1 MPIFREPRAFG
12 SGLCARTRTN
22 SSDWTV
28 KTSIQKA
35 ETFVHLQS
43 SEELVAIGGSRGA
56 DDKAKGR
63 KALRLKPEQASA
75 SLPLQHTPRQQT
87 GRHPCG
93 RHGTKTT
100 GRPPARW
107 RTFGGNDLR
116 GSGRAR
122 LAGMGLGA
130 AGLTGTGVCVIVCC
144 VVCGRGG
151 PGAAGE
157 CCQTGQSLC
166 TERAAPVACVRATAN
181 HCLPLRPHPD

>member
-1 MPIFREPRAFG
+1 M
-12 SGLCARTRTN
+12 
-22 SSDWTV
+22 
-28 KTSIQKA
+28 
-35 ETFVHLQS
+35 
-43 SEELVAIGGSRGA
+43 AIGGSRGA
-56 DDKAKGR
+56 DDKGKGR

-144 VVCGRGG
+144 VVCGRGEG
-151 PGAAGE
+151 DLERPGSAAK
-157 CCQTGQSLC
+157 
-166 TERAAPVACVRATAN
+166 PAN
-181 HCLPLRPHPD
+181 RSVPNVLLL